1 MDDTINFTKVE
12 RKNNAIPF
20 LDGLLIKNN
29 FELEFHVYRK
39 MRKLSPILFAR
50 LKEVNR
56 LVNSNNNSIEKLIGR
71 AKFKI
76 IDLSKS
82 EIYEVK
88 CQDGCDFAFIGK
100 IGHTRPD

>member
-1 MDDTINFTKVE
+1 MWL
-12 RKNNAIPF
+12 A
-20 LDGLLIKNN
+20 
-29 FELEFHVYRK
+29 
-39 MRKLSPILFAR
+39 
-50 LKEVNR
+50 R

-88 CQDGCDFAFIGK
+88 C
-100 IGHTRPD
+100 